1 MAELRGTQP
10 NPAPAPAGTGPV
22 TKNCSF
28 TATCAKTSLA
38 TLYYA
43 SGSDRPSRLKRCNHT
58 LVFAVR
64 PRKLGESLR
73 SSEFWPHG
81 RFRQLIRRQARSV
94 VAIPVPVS
102 GCQNTP
108 QHEHQSPS
116 SISTC
121 TAIADWYATPKNA
134 VEACICCVLSCYPN
148 ILSWV
153 ASGRSLVLPLELNAL
168 ALGNFSIRLGGVNG
182 RRLSESMSLALWLGN
197 IPPNR
202 REMLKSERLPQTRQ

>member
-1 MAELRGTQP
+1 M
-10 NPAPAPAGTGPV
+10 
-22 TKNCSF
+22 
-28 TATCAKTSLA
+28 
-38 TLYYA
+38 
-43 SGSDRPSRLKRCNHT
+43 
-58 LVFAVR
+58 
-64 PRKLGESLR
+64 
-73 SSEFWPHG
+73 
-81 RFRQLIRRQARSV
+81 
-94 VAIPVPVS
+94 AIPVPVS

-202 REMLKSERLPQTRQ
+202 REMLKSERLPQTRQLSCGQSLTTSHSAQSTAFCKEIEFNGRSSSARILTTELFILTSEPDINCTE